1 MRSRDVV
8 RVFETVEVGTKV
20 EILQKPLKVLL
31 KEYASMFRLARVK
44 GG

>member
-8 RVFETVEVGTKV
+8 RVFESVTVGTRVEV
-20 EILQKPLKVLL
+20 LQKPLKELL
-31 KEYASMFRLARVK
+31 KEYAALVRLAQVK